1 MSIVAIVGA
10 DALGGALAHKLAA
23 RGRFAEVRL
32 IDADAGTAA
41 GKALDIQQAGAIERF
56 DTRVAAYD
64 HVDAAGGA
72 AVVVI
77 TGAAGGPDA
86 GDGGEAE
93 LAVLR
98 RLRLGARRAVW
109 VCAGVSHRRLI
120 GRAVAELALP
130 RRQVIGTAP
139 AALQSALRAIVAL
152 ELRCSAADVSLAVLG
167 APPEHLVVPWSAAT
181 VRGCALGHLL
191 EPARFARL
199 RERARRV
206 WPPGPYTLASAT
218 ARVCEAIVAGAA
230 SRGLS
235 CFAVLDGE
243 LGARRVSAAV
253 TVELGAAGI
262 TRILEPSLTVQE
274 RVQLDTALVS
284 DC

>member
-1 MSIVAIVGA
+1 MSIAAIVGA
-10 DALGGALAHKLAA
+10 GALGGALAHKLAA

-41 GKALDIQQAGAIERF
+41 GKALDIQQAGAVERF
-56 DTRVAAYD
+56 DTKVAAHD

-77 TGAAGGPDA
+77 AGAAGGPAA
-86 GDGGEAE
+86 GDSGEAA
-93 LAVLR
+93 LSALR
-98 RLRLGARRAVW
+98 RLRLSARRAVW

-120 GRAVAELALP
+120 GRAVAELPLP

-152 ELRCSAADVSLAVLG
+152 ELRCSPADVSLAVLG
-167 APPEHLVVPWSAAT
+167 APPEHLVVPWSTAT
-181 VRGCALGHLL
+181 ARGCALGHLL

-230 SRGLS
+230 PQGLS

-243 LGARRVSAAV
+243 LGARGASAAV
-253 TVELGAAGI
+253 TVELGRAGI

-284 DC
+284 D